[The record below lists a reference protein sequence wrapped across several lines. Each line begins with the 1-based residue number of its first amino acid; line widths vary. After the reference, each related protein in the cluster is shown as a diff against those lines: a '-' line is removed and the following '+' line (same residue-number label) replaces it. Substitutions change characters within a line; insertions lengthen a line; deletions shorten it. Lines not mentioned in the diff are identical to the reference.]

1 MKMRMCRCK
10 WSGLI
15 RPEGPIKIKST
26 ATAYSKPEAKTPDV
40 LVAKLG
46 GAVRTEVTVVK
57 HQGKFFFKGPKQLGG
72 LQEVPADSLTDCLN
86 YKVWELGE
94 KIAKQKGIK
103 TGEAPRTRGGH

>member
-1 MKMRMCRCK
+1 MKMSMCKCK
-10 WSGLI
+10 WSALM

-26 ATAYSKPEAKTPDV
+26 KTASTNPEKAPDV

-46 GAVRTEVTVVK
+46 GAVRTEVAVVK
-57 HQGKFFFKGPKQLGG
+57 HQGKFFFKGPENLGG

-94 KIAKQKGIK
+94 KLARQKGIK
-103 TGEAPRTRGGH
+103 TGEAPRTRGGK